1 MKHILIPTDFSG
13 NAWNAVTY
21 GLEMFKKT
29 KCTFYL
35 MHINPIP
42 TYSGAGT
49 SLAASDGD
57 LRTIIL
63 KKSKEDLRQLQD
75 RIEKELPQNTQHKFV
90 HLAFYDYFTDAVKRE
105 AEKNNVDMI
114 IMGTKGAT
122 GLKKVTVGSNTGDII
137 TKVAYPL
144 LAVPENAQ
152 YTDITEIAFPTD
164 FQITYDMKVLDTL
177 IEIATMNNA
186 EIRILNITK
195 EGKELTE
202 EQQKNK
208 DFLDD
213 YLVDINH
220 SFHSLTGL
228 KLETAVQAFTES
240 RDIDMIAMVAKNLN
254 FFQRILF
261 RPNVEKISYYT
272 QVPFLVLH
280 E

>member
-1 MKHILIPTDFSG
+1 MKHILLPTDFSENG
-13 NAWNAVTY
+13 WNALKY

-29 KCTFYL
+29 ECTFYL
-35 MHINPIP
+35 MHVNPIP

-49 SLAASDGD
+49 SLSASDD
-57 LRTIIL
+57 NFRTQIL
-63 KKSKEDLRQLQD
+63 KNSNEDLQELQD
-75 RIEKELPQNTQHKFV
+75 RIKTELPKNQAHRFV
-90 HLAFYDYFTDAVKRE
+90 PLAFYDYFADAVKRE
-105 AEKNNVDMI
+105 AKAKNVDMI
-114 IMGTKGAT
+114 IMGTKGAS
-122 GLKKVTVGSNTGDII
+122 GLKKVTVGSNTGDVI

-152 YTDITEIAFPTD
+152 YTDVAEIAFPTD
-164 FQITYDMKVLDTL
+164 FQISYDLKVLDTL
-177 IEIATMNNA
+177 IEIATMNDA
-186 EIRILNITK
+186 DIRILNITK
-195 EGKELTE
+195 EGRELTE

-213 YLVDINH
+213 YFVDIDH

-261 RPNVEKISYYT
+261 RPDVEKISYYT

>member
-1 MKHILIPTDFSG
+1 MKNILIPTDFSD
-13 NAWNAVTY
+13 NAWNALNY

-35 MHINPIP
+35 MHINPLP

-49 SLAASDGD
+49 SLSASDSD
-57 LRTIIL
+57 LRAVIM
-63 KKSKEDLRQLQD
+63 KNSKEDLQELQN
-75 RIEKELPQNTQHKFV
+75 RIQKEISLNPKHTFV
-90 HLAFYDYFTDAVKRE
+90 PLAFYDYFTETVKRE
-105 AEKNNVDMI
+105 AKKNNVDMI
-114 IMGTKGAT
+114 IMGTKGAS
-122 GLKKVTVGSNTGDII
+122 GLKKATVGSNTGDVI
-137 TKVAYPL
+137 TKVAHPL

-164 FQITYDMKVLDTL
+164 FQINYDLKVLDTL
-177 IEIATMNNA
+177 IEIATMNDA

-195 EGKELTE
+195 QGKELTA

-208 DFLDD
+208 DFLDN
-213 YLVDINH
+213 YLVDIDH
-220 SFHSLTGL
+220 SFHTLTGL

-240 RDIDMIAMVAKNLN
+240 RDIHMIAMVAKNLN

-261 RPNVEKISYYT
+261 RPDVEKISYYT